1 MRGCQWSEIL
11 LSWEMLVQVYLN
23 HLVCQVVGYEKSQ
36 RTGHTAVILSIYI
49 MLHRILCCIYEEC
62 SLSHGNY
69 MFWTDFPCLHYMPY
83 SWSRKSLECKESYIM
98 GKPMP
103 WCRSCRNFK
112 CQFAT
117 GESEPWDLWQHV
129 SAYPSI
135 CLNGIP
141 RHLDIFG
148 KQEPSTASNHKTAC
162 CMGLDR
168 NCHISLWM
176 ISVTIKTGH

>member
-1 MRGCQWSEIL
+1 MRLSSCIGPTVTNQTCYLWLIHTYERLSMIYNPVIIRLYCQIWVRYWCIS
-11 LSWEMLVQVYLN
+11 LN
-23 HLVCQVVGYEKSQ
+23 KSVFQVVGYEKSQ
-36 RTGHTAVILSIYI
+36 GTERTDVILSSYI
-49 MLHRILCCIYEEC
+49 MLHHILCFMYEEC
-62 SLSHGNY
+62 SLSHRNC
-69 MFWTDFPCLHYMPY
+69 MFWINFPCLHFMPY
-83 SWSRKSLECKESYIM
+83 SWSGESSEYKESYIM

-141 RHLDIFG
+141 RH
-148 KQEPSTASNHKTAC
+148 
-162 CMGLDR
+162 
-168 NCHISLWM
+168 
-176 ISVTIKTGH
+176 